1 MTLEVAIYLL
11 GALGAII
18 LGTYAYWFKRADER
32 LDDHST
38 RLAGIEAVLPKMDRQ
53 LDRIED
59 KLNGR

>member
-18 LGTYAYWFKRADER
+18 LGTYAYWIKKADER
-32 LDDHST
+32 LDDHGA

>member
-11 GALGAII
+11 GALGAIV
-18 LGTYAYWFKRADER
+18 LSTYAYWIKRADER
-32 LDDHST
+32 LDDHGN
-38 RLAGIEAVLPKMDRQ
+38 RLSKIEAVLPKMDKQ